1 VRIAIE
7 CLDVSFSWPSVFL
20 ARCVI
25 PLFIYELFSLWVIWV
40 SKFSLYAKILL
51 SHKVR
56 VTIGFCIG
64 SIVLV
69 VRAFEDEL
77 FYDPF
82 EFSKVILMF
91 CHYRLMIRFIDWTVV
106 SL

>member
-1 VRIAIE
+1 M
-7 CLDVSFSWPSVFL
+7 SFLHGVLF
-20 ARCVI
+20 
-25 PLFIYELFSLWVIWV
+25 PLFIYGVVFILWVIWV

-56 VTIGFCIG
+56 VTIGFIG
-64 SIVLV
+64 SIALV

-82 EFSKVILMF
+82 LNYFKVILMF
-91 CHYRLMIRFIDWTVV
+91 ITV
-106 SL
+106 L

>member
-1 VRIAIE
+1 MRIAMLSVLMYHFPGQ
-7 CLDVSFSWPSVFL
+7 CLSCGVLF
-20 ARCVI
+20 
-25 PLFIYELFSLWVIWV
+25 PLFIYGVVFILWVIWV

-56 VTIGFCIG
+56 VTIGFIG
-64 SIVLV
+64 SIALV

-82 EFSKVILMF
+82 ELFQSDFNVY
-91 CHYRLMIRFIDWTVV
+91 YRLMIRFTY
-106 SL
+106 